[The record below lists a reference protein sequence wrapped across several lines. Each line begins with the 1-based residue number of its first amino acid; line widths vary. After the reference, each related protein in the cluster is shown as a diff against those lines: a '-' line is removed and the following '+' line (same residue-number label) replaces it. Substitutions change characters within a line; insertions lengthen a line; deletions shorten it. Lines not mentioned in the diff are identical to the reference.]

1 METTEIK
8 NLDTLKK
15 LAARSFH
22 TLKPT
27 EDPSKTYIA
36 QIKVSNYAEL
46 GCIITD
52 LLKLCI
58 LALDPET
65 PKVSE
70 KNKNEPINVSVILET
85 VLQLFP
91 LEEMEFLSDV
101 GEVVGG
107 D

>member
-8 NLDTLKK
+8 NIDFIKK
-15 LAARSFH
+15 LAARYFQ
-22 TLKPT
+22 TLKPAP
-27 EDPSKTYIA
+27 DNSKDYIA
-36 QIKVSNYAEL
+36 QIKVSSYVEL
-46 GCIITD
+46 GGLITA

-58 LALDPET
+58 LALDEDT
-65 PKVSE
+65 NKITE
-70 KNKNEPINVSVILET
+70 KNSNEPINVGLILET

-107 D
+107 E

>member
-1 METTEIK
+1 METTEII
-8 NLDTLKK
+8 NLEILKK
-15 LAARSFH
+15 LSARSFQ

-27 EDPSKTYIA
+27 PDNSKAYIA
-36 QIKVSNYAEL
+36 QIKVSNYVEL
-46 GCIITD
+46 GGLITD

-65 PKVSE
+65 PKIVE
-70 KNKNEPINVSVILET
+70 KNNEPINVGLILET

-91 LEEMEFLSDV
+91 LEEMEFLSNV
-101 GEVVGG
+101 GKIIGK

>member
-8 NLDTLKK
+8 NLEALKK

-27 EDPSKTYIA
+27 DDSSKTYIA

-46 GCIITD
+46 GCIMTD
-52 LLKLCI
+52 MLKLCI

-65 PKVSE
+65 LNISE
-70 KNKNEPINVSVILET
+70 KDKNEPINVSLILET

>member
-1 METTEIK
+1 METTEIR
-8 NLDTLKK
+8 NLEVLKK
-15 LAARSFH
+15 LASRSFQ

-27 EDPSKTYIA
+27 PDNSKACIA
-36 QIKVSNYAEL
+36 QIKVSNYVEL
-46 GCIITD
+46 GGLITD

-65 PKVSE
+65 PKIVE
-70 KNKNEPINVSVILET
+70 KNNEPINVGLILET

-91 LEEMEFLSDV
+91 LEEMEFLSNV
-101 GEVVGG
+101 GKIIGK